1 VSAWGSGLPS
11 ILPESITL
19 MVIFRLLGGI
29 AIGIASM
36 NAPMYIA
43 EIAPAKKR
51 GNLVTF
57 YQLAIVIGFFVVFLA
72 TYFIGNGMSEQE
84 NITTGWRYMFWS
96 ELIPASLFLVL
107 LFFVPKSPR
116 WLMLKGRE
124 DEAKAILVRIH
135 GEKIANKEI
144 VEIRDSII
152 NFIQSEQPDILCLQ
166 EYYADQSGKFETG
179 TLLSKGLGDVNVH
192 KSFSVQM
199 HGQQSYGMASFL
211 KYPIF
216 HTGEIQFENSNNLVQ
231 FTDFIFQKD
240 TLRLYNIHL
249 QSLHFDDKNYKDL
262 DNLQVKKINKKQLGS
277 IRNIMHKF
285 AYASKQRARQSDS
298 VKNHINQS
306 PYPVILCG
314 DFNDT
319 PGSYAYS
326 VLSKDLKDA
335 FRKSGRG
342 LGFSYQRGF
351 LRMRID
357 HILHDNSL
365 KSYGFKTKNVKYSD
379 HFPVSCY
386 LSAK

>member
-1 VSAWGSGLPS
+1 MKFLRIVMIFLNVLAATALLLSYAASYISPEKIPHLAYFGFVYPALL
-11 ILPESITL
+11 ILNLIFIIFWIFFRIKYALISLIT
-19 MVIFRLLGGI
+19 ILLGFGI
-29 AIGIASM
+29 LSRHVQVLGKTVPDAESES
-36 NAPMYIA
+36 YIH
-43 EIAPAKKR
+43 
-51 GNLVTF
+51 L
-57 YQLAIVIGFFVVFLA
+57 
-72 TYFIGNGMSEQE
+72 MSYNVQIFGLY
-84 NITTGWRYMFWS
+84 NW
-96 ELIPASLFLVL
+96 
-107 LFFVPKSPR
+107 KQ
-116 WLMLKGRE
+116 
-124 DEAKAILVRIH
+124 
-135 GEKIANKEI
+135 NQQ
-144 VEIRDSII
+144 IRDSII